1 MKRSLLKVVIAT
13 VGFALLH
20 SALASR
26 TAKDTAAR
34 LAGRRQ
40 RNGWYRVFYLAQSVG
55 TLTGLLL
62 YLARLPDRVL
72 YEVRGPWARLLNLG
86 QLGGLLLATYAATQI
101 GVTRVLGLASVV
113 AWLREKDRV
122 PPEPE
127 AQGPAPA
134 GDGEL
139 RTTGPFAWSR
149 HPLNFAPLPIFWLMP
164 RMTGKLLAFN
174 VVATIYLVLG
184 SLHEEARLRDAYGP
198 AYEAYRHSGTP
209 FYVPWPA

>member
-1 MKRSLLKVVIAT
+1 MRRSLLKVVIAT
-13 VGFALLH
+13 LGFALLH

-26 TAKDTAAR
+26 TAKESAAR

-40 RNGWYRVFYLAQSVG
+40 RNGLYRIFYLAQSVT
-55 TLTGLLL
+55 TLVGLLL
-62 YLARLPDRVL
+62 YLAHQPDRML
-72 YEVRGPWARLLNLG
+72 YQVRGPWARLLNLG

-113 AWLREKDRV
+113 AWLQGKDTV

-127 AQGPAPA
+127 AQGPARA

-139 RTTGPFAWSR
+139 RATGPFAWSR
-149 HPLNFAPLPIFWLMP
+149 HPLNFAPLPVFWLMP
-164 RMTGKLLAFN
+164 RMTSKLLAFN
-174 VVATIYLVLG
+174 LVATIYLVLG
-184 SLHEEARLRDAYGP
+184 SLHEEARLRHAYGP
-198 AYEAYRHSGTP
+198 EYEAYRRSGTP